1 MTKPRK
7 TLDSA
12 QVTRRCHECG
22 EMMQGTRQKYDYVE
36 CGLSSVSLTNVL
48 VFECTCGLKVPEIP
62 AIAGLHFM
70 IALDLLKKPSLLSGE
85 EIRFLRKMAGLSQSE
100 LAEILGVTPTRPS
113 KWEATSASKE
123 GDRLLRTVFFLG
135 MLQHIVK
142 GKDPAKMK
150 SLATQKFIQELD
162 IRELLKSI
170 DDKVQGPKAVKVEND
185 PTATGDDVWFLPDSG
200 RAHSQALQ

>member
-1 MTKPRK
+1 
-7 TLDSA
+7 
-12 QVTRRCHECG
+12 
-22 EMMQGTRQKYDYVE
+22 
-36 CGLSSVSLTNVL
+36 
-48 VFECTCGLKVPEIP
+48 
-62 AIAGLHFM
+62 M

-135 MLQHIVK
+135 MLQHIAK

-170 DDKVQGPKAVKVEND
+170 DDKAQGPKAVKVEND

-200 RAHSQALQ
+200 RAHGQALQ